1 MSDWFQEHR
10 HDLRYDIDG
19 TVIKIDDL
27 TQRERL
33 GFTSRAPRWATARK
47 FPPEER
53 TTRLL
58 AIEVSIGR
66 TGRATPFAVLEPVV
80 VAGST
85 VSMATLHNQDQ
96 VALKDV
102 RPGDLVIVR
111 KAGDVIPEV
120 VAAVPEPGKR
130 RAKKWTFPTH
140 CPECGT
146 PLVRRG
152 AESDTYCVNPTCP
165 AQCSNRSFTSPHAA
179 RSILRVSAS
188 SVWHNS
194 WPRV

>member
-1 MSDWFQEHR
+1 MGISHCRRVARRRGAVATIGRSDWFQSHR

-19 TVIKIDDL
+19 AVIKVDDL
-27 TQRERL
+27 ALREVL
-33 GFTSRAPRWATARK
+33 GFTSRAPRWAIARK

-66 TGRATPFAVLEPVV
+66 TGRATPYAVLEPVV
-80 VAGST
+80 IAGST

-96 VALKDV
+96 VAAKDV

-120 VAAVPEPGKR
+120 VSAVPEAGR
-130 RAKKWTFPTH
+130 RRHRKWTFPIV
-140 CPECGT
+140 CPECGQ
-146 PLVRRG
+146 PLERRG
-152 AESDTYCVNPTCP
+152 MRATPT
-165 AQCSNRSFTSPHAA
+165 
-179 RSILRVSAS
+179 V
-188 SVWHNS
+188 
-194 WPRV
+194 